1 MDKFKIWARIDNRLI
16 HGQVI
21 ERWFPYCKSKYVI
34 VANDELAEDP
44 LRQEIMKLAIPN
56 NIQIFFT
63 KIIDLP
69 TTLSQITK
77 HKKQNS
83 IFVLFADC
91 KDARRAFD
99 NGFKFYI
106 LNIGNLH
113 YSPGKKQVCDHIFL
127 AKEDILCLK
136 YLKEQGI
143 TLDFRCVPNNPINIK
158 IDEVWI

>member
-1 MDKFKIWARIDNRLI
+1 MDKYEIWARIDNRLI

-21 ERWFPYCKSKYVI
+21 ETWIPYCKSKFVI

-44 LRQEIMKLAIPN
+44 LRQEIMKLAIPK
-56 NIQIFFT
+56 NIKIFFS
-63 KIIDLP
+63 KIVDLMATIDEIK
-69 TTLSQITK
+69 SY
-77 HKKQNS
+77 KKQSS

-99 NGFKFYI
+99 SGLKFYV

-113 YSPGKKQVCDHIFL
+113 YSPGKKQVCDHVFL
-127 AKEDILCLK
+127 AKEDISCLK
-136 YLKEQGI
+136 YLEKQGI

-158 IDEVWI
+158 VDEVWI